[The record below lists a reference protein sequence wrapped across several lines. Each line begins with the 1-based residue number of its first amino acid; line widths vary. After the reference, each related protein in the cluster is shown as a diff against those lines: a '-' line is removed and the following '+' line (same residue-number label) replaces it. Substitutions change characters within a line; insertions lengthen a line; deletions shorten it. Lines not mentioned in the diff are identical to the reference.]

1 MKSERSDDDFGIMAE
16 INMIP
21 LIDVALVL
29 LIIFMV
35 LTPILVRSQIQVN
48 LPGAKTTSPTPE
60 QKPINVQVS
69 REGKVYVASQVVA
82 PDALEAALRG
92 QIPVPADATIVIEA
106 DKLTA
111 FEHVVLVMDTAKK
124 IGVLKVGVAVK
135 QERSAATR

>member
-1 MKSERSDDDFGIMAE
+1 MAFGGFDRGGADAPMAE

-48 LPGAKTTSPTPE
+48 LPGAATVTPTPE
-60 QKPINVQVS
+60 QRTLNVQVAKD
-69 REGKVYVASQVVA
+69 GQIYVADQAVL

-92 QIPVPADATIVIEA
+92 QIPTPADQTVVIEA
-106 DKLTA
+106 DKQVA
-111 FEHVVLVMDTAKK
+111 FEHVVKVMDTVKK
-124 IGVLKVGVAVK
+124 IGVTKMGVAVK
-135 QERSAATR
+135 QEPR

>member
-1 MKSERSDDDFGIMAE
+1 MKADQGDKDFGIMAE

-48 LPGAKTTSPTPE
+48 LPGAATVTPTPE
-60 QKPINVQVS
+60 QRTLNVQVAKD
-69 REGKVYVASQVVA
+69 GQIYVADQAVL

-92 QIPVPADATIVIEA
+92 QIPTPADQTVVIEA
-106 DKLTA
+106 DKQVA
-111 FEHVVLVMDTAKK
+111 FEHVVKVMDTVKK
-124 IGVLKVGVAVK
+124 IGVTKMGVAVK
-135 QERSAATR
+135 QEPR

>member
-1 MKSERSDDDFGIMAE
+1 MKADQGDNDFGIMAE

-48 LPGAKTTSPTPE
+48 LPGAKSVTPTPE
-60 QKPINVQVS
+60 QRTLNVQVS
-69 REGKVYVASQVVA
+69 KDGQIYVADKEVL

-92 QIPVPADATIVIEA
+92 QIPTPADQTVVIEA
-106 DKLTA
+106 DKQVA
-111 FEHVVLVMDTAKK
+111 FEHVVKVMDTVKK
-124 IGVLKVGVAVK
+124 IGVTKMGVAVK
-135 QERSAATR
+135 QEAK

>member
-1 MKSERSDDDFGIMAE
+1 MKADQGDNDFGIMAE

-48 LPGAKTTSPTPE
+48 LPGAKSVTPTPE
-60 QKPINVQVS
+60 QRTLNVQVS
-69 REGKVYVASQVVA
+69 KDGQIYVADKAVL

-92 QIPVPADATIVIEA
+92 QIPTPADQTVVIEA
-106 DKLTA
+106 DKQVA
-111 FEHVVLVMDTAKK
+111 FEHVVKVMDTVKK
-124 IGVLKVGVAVK
+124 IGVTKMGVAVK
-135 QERSAATR
+135 QEAK